1 MGAMNIF
8 DFLHRRPAQPVP
20 TVAPVVAPALIAPPD
35 IPRYPPFLQGLP
47 VVASAQLLATQ
58 AELVGKLRYGIGC
71 TPTFFQTQVRPVVDR
86 FAAFVHLLP
95 ASEAHHHRGAGGLL
109 HHSLEVAFWAGQ
121 ASAGK
126 VFAMDREPA
135 VRRVHE
141 PLWRLAAALA
151 GLCHDLGK
159 PISDLSVTNRDGT
172 LTWSPMHET
181 IADWAARHGL
191 DSYYLHWRERRH
203 NRHQSV
209 GMFAVERVLGP
220 DVFRMLFAADPE
232 IGNAMIDAVAG
243 VNEQATLTQ
252 LVSNADRASVERDLK
267 TNRIDPQA
275 TALGVPIE
283 RYLLDAMARLVRAG
297 TWQINTP
304 GARLWMLGD
313 SLYVVWPQGGD
324 EVVQLLAADRVPGI
338 PRHPDTLADLLIER
352 RYALPPTEGDGV
364 RRYWRLAPAPLA
376 RDGKP
381 VTLTLLRLSSPHH
394 LLSGPAPAPVGLVGE
409 AVVRA
414 VVPTPGQVLGYP
426 VGTPQ
431 GGSRPVLMDRAAAA
445 EDDAARRDEARRLG
459 LEWDDDE
466 VDDVA
471 DRLDVPDIL
480 PPVAGAEASPP
491 SAADQGRPA
500 AVPALPLPVSTGRV
514 LSPIE
519 QAAERLRQPRPMTT
533 QAAAPT
539 APGAA
544 TQGAPDPRTAATA
557 WFQARRP
564 GTGARLLLALAAAI
578 RTGARAPAAVL
589 YLPEQPGHQIWVR
602 TPAGLDGFGPAVEVQ
617 VAALWDDALLA
628 VDILKPYQHVRMS
641 DEVHGVALNVEA
653 SGYFAALL
661 PAGALDLCTPRT
673 LAVAIQGNPP
683 PSALAGPVQDAHG
696 STPTATAPE
705 STPSSPAPTAGQ
717 SPSAVATA
725 LIAQVRAAHAAAGAT
740 GPGALVVV
748 TPADIAAAAQA
759 AGLKPQSLKL
769 ALMHRPGCRMT
780 PDGGAAVAAA

>member
-1 MGAMNIF
+1 MMGAMNIF

-20 TVAPVVAPALIAPPD
+20 AAAPVAAAPLIAHPD

-71 TPTFFQTQVRPVVDR
+71 TPDFFQTQVRPVVDR

-95 ASEAHHHRGAGGLL
+95 ASETHHHRSAGGLL

-126 VFAMDREPA
+126 VFAWDREPA

-151 GLCHDLGK
+151 GLCHDIGK

-181 IADWAARHGL
+181 LLDWSAREGL

-203 NRHQSV
+203 NRHQTL
-209 GMFAVERVLGP
+209 GMFAIVRVLGP

-232 IGNAMIDAVAG
+232 IGNAMIEAVAG
-243 VNEQATLTQ
+243 ANEQATLTQ

-275 TALGVPIE
+275 TALGVPVE

-304 GARLWMLGD
+304 GSRLWMLGD

-324 EVVQLLAADRVPGI
+324 EVVALLAADHVPGI

-352 RYALPPTEGDGV
+352 DYALPPSEGGGV

-381 VTLTLLRLSSPHH
+381 VTLTLLRLTSPHH
-394 LLSGPAPAPVGLVGE
+394 LLSGPVPAPVGLAGDTVVQT
-409 AVVRA
+409 AV
-414 VVPTPGQVLGYP
+414 
-426 VGTPQ
+426 
-431 GGSRPVLMDRAAAA
+431 SRPVLVDSAAGA
-445 EDDAARRDEARRLG
+445 DDTARRDEAARLG
-459 LEWDDDE
+459 LEWEEGDVDE
-466 VDDVA
+466 A
-471 DRLDVPDIL
+471 DRLD
-480 PPVAGAEASPP
+480 APP
-491 SAADQGRPA
+491 SSAVDRVRPVV
-500 AVPALPLPVSTGRV
+500 VPASPLPVSMGRAS
-514 LSPIE
+514 SPIE
-519 QAAERLRQPRPMTT
+519 QAAERLRQQGPVTT
-533 QAAAPT
+533 NAAVPSTPVVPT
-539 APGAA
+539 PLP
-544 TQGAPDPRTAATA
+544 PDPRTMAEA

-564 GTGARLLLALAAAI
+564 GAGARLLLALAAAI
-578 RTGARAPAAVL
+578 RTGERTPAAVL
-589 YLPEQPGHQIWVR
+589 YLPDQPGNQLWVR
-602 TPAGLDGFGPAVEVQ
+602 VPEGLDGLGPALEEQ
-617 VAALWDDALLA
+617 IAALWDDDLVA
-628 VDILKPYQHVRMS
+628 VDILKPYLRLRMI
-641 DEVHGVALNVEA
+641 DEVRGVALKVEA

-673 LAVAIQGNPP
+673 LVGAVQGTTAPP
-683 PSALAGPVQDAHG
+683 PASAGPTQDPQG
-696 STPTATAPE
+696 SMPAAASPE
-705 STPSSPAPTAGQ
+705 SIPSSPAPTAGQ

-725 LIAQVRAAHAAAGAT
+725 LITRVRAAQAATPAGAAE
-740 GPGALVVV
+740 PGAVVLI

-759 AGLKPQSLKL
+759 TGLKLPSLKL

-780 PDGGAAVAAA
+780 PDGGATVTAE

>member
-1 MGAMNIF
+1 MGAMSLF
-8 DFLHRRPAQPVP
+8 DFWHRRPAQPVP
-20 TVAPVVAPALIAPPD
+20 AAAPVAVAPPTAHPD

-47 VVASAQLLATQ
+47 VVASAHLLATQ
-58 AELVGKLRYGIGC
+58 AELVDKLRYGIGC
-71 TPTFFQTQVRPVVDR
+71 APDFFQTQVRPVVDR

-151 GLCHDLGK
+151 GLCHDIGK
-159 PISDLSVTNRDGT
+159 PIADLSVTNRDGT

-181 IADWAARHGL
+181 IMDWATQHGL

-232 IGNAMIDAVAG
+232 IGNAMLDAVAG
-243 VNEQATLTQ
+243 ANEQATLTQ
-252 LVSNADRASVERDLK
+252 LVSNADQASVERDLK
-267 TNRIDPQA
+267 SNRIDPQA

-297 TWQINTP
+297 TWGINTP
-304 GARLWMLGD
+304 GARLWMLGE

-324 EVVQLLAADRVPGI
+324 EVVALLAADRVPGI

-352 RYALPPTEGDGV
+352 DYALPPSEGDGV
-364 RRYWRLAPAPLA
+364 RRYWRLAPAVLA

-381 VTLTLLRLSSPHH
+381 VTLTLLRLTSPHH
-394 LLSGPAPAPVGLVGE
+394 VLAGPAPAPVGLAGD
-409 AVVRA
+409 A
-414 VVPTPGQVLGYP
+414 VVPGQALGHP
-426 VGTPQ
+426 VGASKAVP
-431 GGSRPVLMDRAAAA
+431 RPVLLDGTTGN
-445 EDDAARRDEARRLG
+445 DDAARRDEAARLG
-459 LEWDDDE
+459 LAWEDDDDE
-466 VDDVA
+466 VGDPNLTDTRTPA
-471 DRLDVPDIL
+471 AVP
-480 PPVAGAEASPP
+480 ESSPP
-491 SAADQGRPA
+491 SAAGQRPQVVAATAISTPRVPSPIGQAAGRLRPERPVTTDPPPSTPT
-500 AVPALPLPVSTGRV
+500 VPAPAS
-514 LSPIE
+514 
-519 QAAERLRQPRPMTT
+519 A
-533 QAAAPT
+533 
-539 APGAA
+539 
-544 TQGAPDPRTAATA
+544 DPRTVAEA
-557 WFQARRP
+557 WFRARRP
-564 GTGARLLLALAAAI
+564 GVGARLLLALAVAI
-578 RTGARAPAAVL
+578 RTGERRPAAVL
-589 YLPEQPGHQIWVR
+589 YRPDHLDNQLWIRVPE
-602 TPAGLDGFGPAVEVQ
+602 GLEGFGPNLEAQ
-617 VAALWDDALLA
+617 VATIWDDDLVA
-628 VDILKPYQHVRMS
+628 VDILKPYLRVRMI
-641 DEVHGVALNVEA
+641 DGVRGVALKVEA

-661 PAGALDLCTPRT
+661 PAGALDLCTPRR
-673 LAVAIQGNPP
+673 LVGSPP
-683 PSALAGPVQDAHG
+683 DNTAPRDP
-696 STPTATAPE
+696 TPTAASPE

-717 SPSAVATA
+717 SPSAVANA
-725 LIAQVRAAHAAAGAT
+725 LIAQVRAAHEARGVAGQ
-740 GPGALVVV
+740 GAVVVV

-780 PDGGAAVAAA
+780 PDGGAAVAAE

>member
-1 MGAMNIF
+1 MGAMSIL
-8 DFLHRRPAQPVP
+8 DFLHRRPAHPVP
-20 TVAPVVAPALIAPPD
+20 AAAPVAVTPLIAHPD

-47 VVASAQLLATQ
+47 VVASAHLLATQ
-58 AELVGKLRYGIGC
+58 ADLVDQLRYGIGC
-71 TPTFFQTQVRPVVDR
+71 TPAFFQTQVRPVVDR

-151 GLCHDLGK
+151 GLCHDIGK

-181 IADWAARHGL
+181 IADWAARQGL
-191 DSYYLHWRERRH
+191 DSYFLHWRERRH

-209 GMFAVERVLGP
+209 GMVAVERVLGP
-220 DVFRMLFAADPE
+220 DVFAMLFAADPE

-243 VNEQATLTQ
+243 ANAQATLTQ
-252 LVSNADRASVERDLK
+252 LVSDADRASVERDLK

-297 TWQINTP
+297 TWGINTP

-324 EVVQLLAADRVPGI
+324 EVVTLLAADRVPGI

-352 RYALPPTEGDGV
+352 GYALPPSEGDGV

-381 VTLTLLRLSSPHH
+381 VTLTLLRLTSPHH
-394 LLSGPAPAPVGLVGE
+394 VLSGPAPAPVGLAGD

-414 VVPTPGQVLGYP
+414 AV
-426 VGTPQ
+426 
-431 GGSRPVLMDRAAAA
+431 SRPVLVDSTVDA
-445 EDDAARRDEARRLG
+445 DDAVRRDEAARLG
-459 LEWDDDE
+459 LAWEEGDAGGE
-466 VDDVA
+466 VDTDT
-471 DRLDVPDIL
+471 R
-480 PPVAGAEASPP
+480 P
-491 SAADQGRPA
+491 SAALPDAPSPSVADQRQLPE
-500 AVPALPLPVSTGRV
+500 VPATPGTTGRAP
-514 LSPIE
+514 SPIE
-519 QAAERLRQPRPMTT
+519 QAAARLRQQPLVPTST
-533 QAAAPT
+533 LAPSAAAESTT
-539 APGAA
+539 APA
-544 TQGAPDPRTAATA
+544 DPRTVAEA

-564 GTGARLLLALAAAI
+564 GAGARLLLALAAAI
-578 RTGARAPAAVL
+578 RTGERSSATVL
-589 YLPEQPGHQIWVR
+589 YCPDQPGNPLWVR
-602 TPAGLDGFGPAVEVQ
+602 VPEGLEGQGPALEAQ
-617 VAALWDDALLA
+617 IAALWDDALVA
-628 VDILKPYQHVRMS
+628 VDILKPYLRLRTI
-641 DEVHGVALNVEA
+641 DAIRGVALNVEA

-661 PAGALDLCTPRT
+661 PAGALDLCTSRT
-673 LAVAIQGNPP
+673 RVGAVPGTTEPP
-683 PSALAGPVQDAHG
+683 PALTGPAQSPHG
-696 STPTATAPE
+696 PTPTATPPDP
-705 STPSSPAPTAGQ
+705 TPVPTAGQ

-725 LIAQVRAAHAAAGAT
+725 LINRVRAAHAATAAGAVE
-740 GPGALVVV
+740 PGAAVLI
-748 TPADIAAAAQA
+748 TPAEIAAAAHD
-759 AGLKPQSLKL
+759 AGLKLPSLKL

-780 PDGGAAVAAA
+780 PDGGAQVTAA